1 MQTEKIARGSALTAP
16 CRSTNNTMTTRL
28 LHLIGLKPPALPRA
42 TRTSVEG
49 PAGRRSSPSAH
60 PNSCLSLRRPSSGLP
75 GAMPRPLR
83 RAGPVLLQNVLF
95 QSHARSATPEAA
107 RQGRGG
113 RRDITPR
120 AEGEGR
126 GYALF
131 LEPDG
136 RTKATNGPSEPSRLD
151 PLAFLYRDRFPPS
164 DLSGHPSRTSALL
177 CPHHVRLA
185 LLRPSGSPLQLDP
198 SPRLRPGL
206 SVPTSVIDS
215 SHLP

>member
-49 PAGRRSSPSAH
+49 PAGRRSSPSAR

-120 AEGEGR
+120 GEGR
-126 GYALF
+126 EGDILSSSSLTGERKQQTAHQNPRGWTLWRFYI
-131 LEPDG
+131 
-136 RTKATNGPSEPSRLD
+136 ATD
-151 PLAFLYRDRFPPS
+151 FPPPA
-164 DLSGHPSRTSALL
+164 LSGHPSRTSALL

-198 SPRLRPGL
+198 SPRLQPGL